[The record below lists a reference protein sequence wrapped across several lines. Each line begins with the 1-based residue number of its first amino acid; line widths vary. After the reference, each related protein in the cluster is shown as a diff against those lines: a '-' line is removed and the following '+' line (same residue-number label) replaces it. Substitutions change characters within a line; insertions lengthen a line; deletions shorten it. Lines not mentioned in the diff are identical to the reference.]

1 VRIAWSTVGSRPLQ
15 WGCTILL
22 VLAVLLGSGVPA
34 AGQAPVLG
42 PPLEPIVPGRAVD
55 LGIEVTYA
63 MPAAGRIRRGFL
75 APPSAFA
82 AGHRGVDVDVSV
94 GAEVGAAATGRVVF
108 AGEVAGRRWL
118 SIAHADGIVTTYGPL
133 SALEVGAGDEV
144 LRGQR
149 LAVVAAG
156 GHGYGASDHGLH
168 WGARDRSGTAI
179 DPTGLLAIEVAR
191 PSLVGPGRWAGTWHV
206 VEPYDPWAGGRLGE
220 LFVAGSPAAVD
231 AGFAVAPNPNH
242 VVFLA
247 GLASSS
253 DTTVLDA
260 EHLGYDPRSV
270 TAFSYA
276 GRDERRGPA
285 SDPGR
290 DQLPYGPAD
299 TWEGSGPAAAR
310 LAEQLRAQAAR
321 EPGRAVDL
329 VGHSMGGVVIMRY
342 LLEHHDPYDRT
353 LPPIGNIVTIGA
365 PLRGSDLAYVGR
377 VLDQDILF
385 GDFGGGGD
393 REAHRSHPGSD
404 VLPISAPAIDELA
417 VGSGDLR
424 ELGRDFQQALAD
436 GAAGPLAMGTRM
448 LTIGGSRDLVVTP
461 NRSRRPTAEI
471 LSGRH
476 GVSAEFDERFGIQ
489 HRVLPGGHSSVLE
502 TEAVREVTWRFLAG
516 EEVTR
521 SAGRIPSAAGQEFG
535 ADLSGAAFL
544 LKVWALW
551 KAPFGRLG
559 RVGRVGRA
567 VSP

>member
-1 VRIAWSTVGSRPLQ
+1 MRIVPSTARSRPLQ
-15 WGCTILL
+15 WGCAVLL
-22 VLAVLLGSGVPA
+22 ALAVLLGPAIPA
-34 AGQAPVLG
+34 AGQAPTLD
-42 PPLEPIVPGRAVD
+42 PPPEPMVPGRAVD
-55 LGIEVTYA
+55 VGVEVTYA
-63 MPAAGRIRRGFL
+63 VPAPGRIRRGFV

-82 AGHRGVDVDVSV
+82 AGHRGVDVDVPV
-94 GAEVGAAATGRVVF
+94 GAEVRAAATGLVVF

-118 SIAHADGIVTTYGPL
+118 SIAHADGVVTTYGPVTE
-133 SALEVGAGDEV
+133 LEVGAGDGV
-144 LRGQR
+144 LRGQI
-149 LAVVAAG
+149 LAALAAG
-156 GHGYGASDHGLH
+156 GHGSGARDHGLH
-168 WGARDRSGTAI
+168 WGARDRSGTPI
-179 DPTGLLAIEVAR
+179 DPTGLLVVEVAR

-220 LFVAGSPAAVD
+220 LFVAGSPSAVD
-231 AGFAVAPNPNH
+231 AGFAVAPNANH

-253 DTTVLDA
+253 DTEVLDA

-276 GRDERRGPA
+276 GRQEGRGPA
-285 SDPGR
+285 SDPRR

-329 VGHSMGGVVIMRY
+329 VGHSMGGIVIMRY

-365 PLRGSDLAYVGR
+365 PFRGSDLAYVGR
-377 VLDQDILF
+377 VLDENILF
-385 GDFGGGGD
+385 DGFGERD
-393 REAHRSHPGSD
+393 EHRSHPGSD
-404 VLPISAPAIDELA
+404 VLPLSARAIDELA
-417 VGSGDLR
+417 VGSGELR
-424 ELGRDFQQALAD
+424 ELGRAFQQALAD

-461 NRSRRPTAEI
+461 KRTRRPTAEI
-471 LSGRH
+471 LAGRH

-521 SAGRIPSAAGQEFG
+521 SAGHIPSAVGEEFG

-544 LKVWALW
+544 VKIWALW

-559 RVGRVGRA
+559 RAGRV
-567 VSP
+567 VP